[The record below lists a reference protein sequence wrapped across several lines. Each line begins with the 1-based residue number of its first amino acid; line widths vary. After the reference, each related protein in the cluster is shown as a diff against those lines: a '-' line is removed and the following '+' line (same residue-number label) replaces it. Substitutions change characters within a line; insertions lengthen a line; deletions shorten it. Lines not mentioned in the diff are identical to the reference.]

1 MSHLDCA
8 HVDGFGPRRGGVLAR
23 AVSAAG
29 SWLLEPAHPEPEE
42 LAPVLAE
49 RPVVAVFGLGQGCGA
64 TVVARALAAELATRD
79 PGGTAAV
86 ACEAK
91 AAGIPLAT
99 RAASQLARALAAAPG
114 VATRAV
120 GRLCLAESPDQ
131 LALADASRLLG
142 AARAGRGLELAR
154 RRPGVAGRPDG
165 PRGHARR
172 RAGAHAG
179 RRSLSSA
186 HGRRATRGHQP
197 HPPAGGAGRPGPGSG
212 AAGPAGTAPA
222 RRFTFPRPASVR
234 SWLWVGG
241 RPGASW
247 AGRSR
252 SSPTGA
258 RRRRGEVRARPRRR
272 STEIPM
278 QCLGSDAGRGGDAA
292 G

>member
-8 HVDGFGPRRGGVLAR
+8 RVDGFGPRRGGVLAR

-29 SWLLEPAHPEPEE
+29 SWLLEPEYPEPEE

-49 RPVVAVFGLGQGCGA
+49 RPVVAVFGLGKGCGA

-79 PGGTAAV
+79 PAGTAAV

-131 LALADASRLLG
+131 LALADASRLL
-142 AARAGRGLELAR
+142 APLVLDAGSTLAR

-172 RAGAHAG
+172 PAGAHAG

-212 AAGPAGTAPA
+212 AAGPAGTA
-222 RRFTFPRPASVR
+222 RR
-234 SWLWVGG
+234 
-241 RPGASW
+241 GASPSRGPPRRAAGSGW
-247 AGRSR
+247 AGGPGRAGPGDR
-252 SSPTGA
+252 GA
-258 RRRRGEVRARPRRR
+258 RRPVRGGEGVRCVPAPGGPA
-272 STEIPM
+272 EIPM